1 MKKMNRSVL
10 ILVLFS
16 LIAFGCGHTSKAK
29 AGRGLLRLDVEPKT
43 AEVFVN
49 DEYRGV
55 ITGWRGETIP
65 MPSGQHMVEIR
76 AEGYIT
82 QRFDIE
88 VFADE
93 EVTLTLKMERQL
105 DLAEEPDAVAG
116 Q

>member
-1 MKKMNRSVL
+1 MQKMTRSA
-10 ILVLFS
+10 LVVVVSCLFV
-16 LIAFGCGHTSKAK
+16 FGCGTTSKAK

-43 AEVFVN
+43 AEVFVD

-55 ITGWRGETIP
+55 ISGWRGSTMP
-65 MPSGQHMVEIR
+65 MTSGVHMVEIR

-93 EVTLTLKMERQL
+93 EVTLTLKMEREL